1 MAQRAYQIAFNGT
14 PAEQDFYGDVV
25 SLRVEENST
34 MASTFQLQLA
44 ISLTDEGSWTHID
57 EDELALFTKVS
68 IRIGFTSGAGLAGTL
83 GAIAADSGGGNEGLV
98 PVFDGYLT
106 SVNFQASSEPGKS
119 RLDIGGMDTSVLMSL
134 EEKIATWKDMS
145 DSEIVQQIAA
155 SYGVEIQADPTSTV
169 HQENDVTIVQRSSDI
184 RFVQELAQRNGLEFY
199 FETDKDTGEVVAFL
213 RAPQLDSTP
222 QPDLAI
228 QFADISN
235 LRSFS
240 ASVMGLRPLSVKML
254 QIDVKA
260 NSPNSAQVGDTQ
272 FPTLGKN
279 DLNALV
285 GGPLDSLL
293 TPKDAQA
300 QMLVLGTPSSDAG
313 ELQTMAQAV
322 RDEAGWFI
330 AARGEINSEAYQNV
344 LRPHRLVNVKG
355 AGSTYSG
362 KYYVTRV
369 THEMKGDGSYTQN
382 FEARRNARDVADTD
396 TFGSSSLGLP
406 VAGI

>member
-25 SLRVEENST
+25 SLKVEENST

-83 GAIAADSGGGNEGLV
+83 GAIAADSGGGNEGLA
-98 PVFDGYLT
+98 PIFDGYLT

-145 DSEIVQQIAA
+145 DSEIVQQITA

-213 RAPQLDSTP
+213 RAPQLDGTP

-240 ASVMGLRPLSVKML
+240 AAVMGLRPLSVKML
-254 QIDVKA
+254 QIDV
-260 NSPNSAQVGDTQ
+260 
-272 FPTLGKN
+272 
-279 DLNALV
+279 
-285 GGPLDSLL
+285 
-293 TPKDAQA
+293 
-300 QMLVLGTPSSDAG
+300 
-313 ELQTMAQAV
+313 
-322 RDEAGWFI
+322 
-330 AARGEINSEAYQNV
+330 
-344 LRPHRLVNVKG
+344 
-355 AGSTYSG
+355 
-362 KYYVTRV
+362 
-369 THEMKGDGSYTQN
+369 
-382 FEARRNARDVADTD
+382 
-396 TFGSSSLGLP
+396 
-406 VAGI
+406 

>member
-1 MAQRAYQIAFNGT
+1 
-14 PAEQDFYGDVV
+14 V
-25 SLRVEENST
+25 
-34 MASTFQLQLA
+34 
-44 ISLTDEGSWTHID
+44 WTHID
-57 EDELALFTKVS
+57 EDGLALFSKVS
-68 IRIGFTSGAGLAGTL
+68 IRVGFTSGTGLAGTL
-83 GAIAADSGGGNEGLV
+83 GAVAAGSGGGNDGLT

-106 SVNFQASSEPGKS
+106 SVNFQASSEPGQS
-119 RLDIGGMDTSVLMSL
+119 RLDVGGMDTSVLMSL

-169 HQENDVTIVQRSSDI
+169 HQENDITIVQRASDI

-199 FETDKDTGEVVAFL
+199 FETDKDTGNVVAYL
-213 RAPQLDSTP
+213 RAPQLDGTP

-228 QFADISN
+228 QFADTSN

-240 ASVMGLRPLSVKML
+240 AWVTGLRPLSVKMA

-272 FPTLGKN
+272 FPALGKN
-279 DLNALV
+279 DLNTLV
-285 GGPLDSLL
+285 GGPLDTLL

-330 AARGEINSEAYQNV
+330 TARGEINSEAYQNV

-369 THEMKGDGSYTQN
+369 THEMNVAGIYTQS

-396 TFGSSSLGLP
+396 TFGSSNLGLP
-406 VAGI
+406 VSGN